1 MPEIDGFEYC
11 EMLRKDPRT
20 KDIPVI
26 FITGLTSTED
36 KIRGFKL
43 GAVDFIVKPFE
54 IEEVTMRIGTHLKN
68 YRMQQELEEK
78 VIETSAG
85 GGKVKVEMKGTKEI
99 IKLTID
105 PEIVDPE
112 DTEMLE
118 DLVMVAV
125 NDAIKQIEATAEEGM
140 SSITGGLGLNIPGLF

>member
-1 MPEIDGFEYC
+1 MGRKAMEIDMAKGNKFTGGGSVKMNTAMRQVQALQE
-11 EMLRKDPRT
+11 EM
-20 KDIPVI
+20 
-26 FITGLTSTED
+26 E
-36 KIRGFKL
+36 
-43 GAVDFIVKPFE
+43 
-54 IEEVTMRIGTHLKN
+54 
-68 YRMQQELEEK
+68 RMQQELEEK

-105 PEIVDPE
+105 PEIVDPD

-125 NDAIKQIEATAEEGM
+125 NDAIRQIEATAEEGM
-140 SSITGGLGLNIPGLF
+140 SSLTGGLGLNIPGLF